1 MLKARLF
8 YLLFFSGMASLMP
21 YLAMHYQ
28 HRGMSGTQ
36 VGILTALV
44 PLVGMIAAPLWSAL
58 ADATRK
64 HKAVLLLTTGGA
76 ALSIAAMTQAETFAG
91 LFATVFLFGVC
102 LAPIIPIV
110 DSAVLTM
117 LGTHKTAY
125 GRVRLLGSLGP
136 ALAGPMVATWVGH
149 WGLQMSFY
157 SSAVCFLLLF
167 LLLSQ
172 LKVRVDDLGASF
184 STGLRHL
191 LRNAKFGGFLL
202 VAFLGMV
209 GYAAIMT
216 YLYIRMEELGATKTL
231 MGFTLTMGTVG
242 ELPFLFLSAKLLKRF
257 GARGTLICSLAA
269 MSIMLVGF
277 SLARA
282 PWVLLV
288 LQLLHGTAFAGMA
301 ISGVAYA
308 DEVAPAGMKTTAQG
322 IFNAV
327 YGGLALAVGAF
338 TSSIVRSNWGSPAM
352 FRVASASALLGLV
365 IFLTTSSRAQ
375 MISQEPEAV

>member
-1 MLKARLF
+1 MLTARLF
-8 YLLFFSGMASLMP
+8 YFLFFAGMASLMP
-21 YLAMHYQ
+21 YFAMHFQ
-28 HRGMSGTQ
+28 HRGMTGTQ
-36 VGILTALV
+36 VGILTGLL
-44 PLVGMIAAPLWSAL
+44 PFVGMITAPLWSAL
-58 ADATRK
+58 ADTTRR

-76 ALSIAAMTQAETFAG
+76 ALSVAAMTQAETFAG
-91 LFATVFLFGVC
+91 LLVTVFLFAVC

-117 LGTHKTAY
+117 LGTRKTAY
-125 GRVRLLGSLGP
+125 GRVRLLGPLGP
-136 ALAGPMVATWVGH
+136 ALAGPLVANWVGR
-149 WGLQMSFY
+149 WGLNMSFY
-157 SSAVCFLLLF
+157 SFTFCFLLLF
-167 LLLSQ
+167 LLLTQ
-172 LKVRVDDLGASF
+172 LKIRVDSLSVSF
-184 STGLRHL
+184 SRGVRHL
-191 LRNAKFGGFLL
+191 LGNAKFGGFLL

-231 MGFTLTMGTVG
+231 MGFALTMGTIG
-242 ELPFLFLSAKLLKRF
+242 ELPFLFLSTKLLKRF
-257 GARGTLICSLAA
+257 GARGTLISSLTA

-282 PWVLLV
+282 PWILLA
-288 LQLLHGTAFAGMA
+288 LQLLHGTAFSGMA

-308 DEVAPAGMKTTAQG
+308 DEVAPAGMSTTAQG

-338 TSSIVRSNWGSPAM
+338 TSSVVRDNWGSPVM

-365 IFLTTSSRAQ
+365 IFLATSNRVHL
-375 MISQEPEAV
+375 ISQELKPI

>member
-28 HRGMSGTQ
+28 NRGMTGTQ
-36 VGILTALV
+36 VGILTALL

-64 HKAVLLLTTGGA
+64 HKAVLLLTAGGT
-76 ALSIAAMTQAETFAG
+76 ALSVAAMTQAETFAG
-91 LFATVFLFGVC
+91 LFATVFLYAVC

-110 DSAVLTM
+110 DSAVLAM
-117 LGTHKTAY
+117 LGTHREAY

-136 ALAGPMVATWVGH
+136 ALAGPMVATWVGL

-157 SSAVCFLLLF
+157 SAAVCFLLLF
-167 LLLSQ
+167 LLLSL
-172 LKVRVDDLGASF
+172 LKVRVDDLGVSF
-184 STGLRHL
+184 GTGLRHL
-191 LRNAKFGGFLL
+191 LRNPKFGGFLL

-242 ELPFLFLSAKLLKRF
+242 ELPFLFLSSKLLKRF

-277 SLARA
+277 SLAGA

-301 ISGVAYA
+301 ISGVAYS
-308 DEVAPAGMKTTAQG
+308 DEVAPVGMSTTAQG

-338 TSSIVRSNWGSPAM
+338 ASSIVRDNWGSTVM
-352 FRVASASALLGLV
+352 FRVASASALLGLA
-365 IFLTTSSRAQ
+365 IFLITSRRAQ
-375 MISQEPEAV
+375 VISHEPETI